1 MRAGG
6 EGVVDR
12 EGREEGWWAVV
23 GGWRGEPV
31 NHVKRTGGERGEGSG
46 EDVTKRGRRWT
57 KRE

>member
-12 EGREEGWWAVV
+12 EGREEEWWAVV
-23 GGWRGEPV
+23 GRVDGRASEP
-31 NHVKRTGGERGEGSG
+31 REEGEGSG